1 MKEFELKYGCNP
13 NQKPSKV
20 YMADGSALPFEVNC
34 RSAVLMD
41 AKTDDPKGF
50 GLGYS
55 IYYYF
60 NNMDLFYDTKSQLK
74 LLEIDGIYPNDE
86 TIADGTYPLSNNTY
100 IVLRKDTPPDSPARK
115 MAEFML
121 TDEGQTCVELAGY
134 GKLKK

>member
-1 MKEFELKYGCNP
+1 MEKHFLNGNDIHPKIKAETTSVTMSN
-13 NQKPSKV
+13 
-20 YMADGSALPFEVNC
+20 
-34 RSAVLMD
+34 VLTDVMD